1 MPAGQS
7 RARTALVA
15 AAFDAAAGRLGVGI
29 RYPDGRL
36 AGSRDPRAPV
46 LVLHQPEALFGR
58 LAAAG
63 LTGFGESYQAGEWDS
78 ADLAGLL
85 ERMAAQGEGWQRL
98 RPLIPRFARKRPAE
112 PGREPD
118 GNGHPGARLPDELPN
133 ELFALMLDKTMTYSS
148 AMYAEDTDTLADAQR
163 RKIQHILDLAEVRE
177 GTTLLEIGT
186 GWGQLAIE
194 AARRGALVHAIT
206 ESPGQLTLASE
217 RIAAAGV
224 AARVRLELAG
234 YQEITPS
241 PGDGY
246 DAVVSVEMIETIG
259 ERYWP
264 VFLGALEKHLAP
276 GGRIVLQ
283 AITMRHEHLV
293 ATRGRSN
300 WIQKYIRSDGQIP
313 SVTAIEEA
321 CRAHTGLL
329 VTDAGSL
336 GPDYAR
342 TLALWRERFAASH
355 DAVAALGF
363 DETFQRTWN
372 LYLAFRQASFAG
384 GYLDAHHLV
393 LERSGDPPADRESQP
408 REPAS
413 RWADLGGPV
422 HYADYGGPAGRP
434 VLVCVHGLGGSGRRW
449 AAIAPAL
456 ALHYR
461 VLTVDLGGFGRT
473 KGNGLPATLPAN
485 QALLHQFLVQ
495 VVGEP
500 AVLIGHS
507 MGGTIAAMLASQHP
521 ELVSALILI
530 NPAVPWVRDE
540 IDRRLAATRATLT
553 QAFRTGRWE
562 PDTAAPVPADTGAGP
577 AGVEGATEPVLAARL
592 IEQYRAAA
600 RGRTWTGR
608 VDPDVLAAGR
618 SLASVLLRRR
628 EFAGMLSGIS
638 VPVLWLHS
646 EDDPAVPVG
655 AARDCARLHPAWR
668 FEVGQDM
675 GHEPHWQA
683 PDWTLS
689 QVHPWLDETL
699 GETRAARR
707 T

>member
-1 MPAGQS
+1 
-7 RARTALVA
+7 
-15 AAFDAAAGRLGVGI
+15 
-29 RYPDGRL
+29 
-36 AGSRDPRAPV
+36 
-46 LVLHQPEALFGR
+46 
-58 LAAAG
+58 
-63 LTGFGESYQAGEWDS
+63 
-78 ADLAGLL
+78 
-85 ERMAAQGEGWQRL
+85 
-98 RPLIPRFARKRPAE
+98 
-112 PGREPD
+112 
-118 GNGHPGARLPDELPN
+118 
-133 ELFALMLDKTMTYSS
+133 
-148 AMYAEDTDTLADAQR
+148 
-163 RKIQHILDLAEVRE
+163 
-177 GTTLLEIGT
+177 
-186 GWGQLAIE
+186 
-194 AARRGALVHAIT
+194 
-206 ESPGQLTLASE
+206 
-217 RIAAAGV
+217 
-224 AARVRLELAG
+224 
-234 YQEITPS
+234 
-241 PGDGY
+241 
-246 DAVVSVEMIETIG
+246 MIETIG

-264 VFLGALEKHLAP
+264 VFLGALDKHLAP

-300 WIQKYIRSDGQIP
+300 WIQKYIRSGGQIP

-329 VTDAGSL
+329 VTDAGSF

-342 TLALWRERFAASH
+342 TLARWRERFSASH

-363 DETFQRTWN
+363 DEVFERTWH
-372 LYLAFRQASFAG
+372 LYLAFRQASLAG
-384 GYLDAHHLV
+384 GYLDVHHLV
-393 LERSGDPPADRESQP
+393 LERPGGPAEAPAGHQSQP

-434 VLVCVHGLGGSGRRW
+434 VVVCVHGLGGSGRRW
-449 AAIAPAL
+449 AAIAPTL

-461 VLTVDLGGFGRT
+461 VLALDLGGFGRS

-485 QALLHQFLVQ
+485 QALLHRFLVE

-500 AVLIGHS
+500 AVLVGHS
-507 MGGTIAAMLASQHP
+507 MGGTIAAMLASEHP
-521 ELVSALILI
+521 ELVSGLVLI

-562 PDTAAPVPADTGAGP
+562 PDTQQPHTQQPHTQQPDSLEPDSLEPAGPGAGP
-577 AGVEGATEPVLAARL
+577 AEQATEPVLGARL

-600 RGRTWTGR
+600 RGRNWTGR

-628 EFAGMLSGIS
+628 EFAAMLSGIS
-638 VPVLWLHS
+638 APVLWLHS
-646 EDDPAVPVG
+646 EDDPAVPIG

-668 FEVGQDM
+668 FQVGQDL

-683 PDWTLS
+683 PDWTIS
-689 QVHPWLDETL
+689 QVHPWLDETF
-699 GETRAARR
+699 GGTRAARG